1 MSISLINCLCQ
12 KCKLVTCIFINFL
25 GLNLRCSFI
34 EKNIPFF
41 FCSKM
46 KLLWALLLIGVA
58 VGAEDQKEIK
68 HPNGLIVKIIKE
80 SKNCFKK
87 AQPGDR
93 LSVHY
98 VGRLDD
104 ENGKIFDSSRKNGR
118 EFGFQLGAGQVSS
131 HFFTKQI
138 LFTKITQTL

>member
-1 MSISLINCLCQ
+1 
-12 KCKLVTCIFINFL
+12 
-25 GLNLRCSFI
+25 
-34 EKNIPFF
+34 
-41 FCSKM
+41 M

-138 LFTKITQTL
+138 LFTKITLTL